1 MKNLNPKVLIVG
13 GGLAGI
19 SLGILLK
26 RNNVNVLV
34 VERSKTPLAT
44 FKGEYLQ
51 PQTVNFLNKYGM
63 GDIFEN
69 TTAGVIRELRFRDIQ
84 DKEVPYKVE
93 SELLIRYPFG
103 EVARSLP
110 YVQLQD
116 QLRKLAH
123 RELGDSFIEGGMV
136 TPLDT
141 TTDGTL
147 TPNGLNKPRMELKF
161 NDQVVTITPE
171 WVVGCDGKGSQVR
184 RWMQG
189 ARPKPSKSVTVGS
202 DSEYIV
208 GCEIHSKASIPNRY
222 EVIRTPNEG
231 TFSFFGLGNEKQR
244 LYWNTNQANVD
255 GKLWKESIRKSLT
268 NIEHISHV
276 KQDSVG
282 QPVGAEANSAWFGQA
297 YKGRFILVGD
307 ANSSTTPFGGQGMNA
322 VVKHVEFLAEIL
334 SEKTEERAMKRNLES
349 YQAMV
354 FKYYCHLGLLN
365 FGLYHLF
372 FNRAAVVKPL
382 AAHVINKWERKPHLK
397 DRVARLFG
405 GLDQDTPGPLELYE
419 LWGGLGIL
427 KQAPLMAGV
436 RTSFIR

>member
-19 SLGILLK
+19 TLGILLK
-26 RNNVNVLV
+26 RNHVNVIV

-51 PQTVNFLNKYGM
+51 PQTVNFLNKHNL

-69 TTAGVIRELRFRDIQ
+69 TTAGIIRELRFRDIQ
-84 DKEVPYKVE
+84 NKDLPYKIDN
-93 SELLIRYPFG
+93 ELLIRYPYG
-103 EVARSLP
+103 EVARALP
-110 YVQLQD
+110 YVKLQD
-116 QLRKLAH
+116 QLRQMAK
-123 RELGDSFIEGGMV
+123 RELGDSFIEGGIV
-136 TPLDT
+136 TPLET
-141 TTDGTL
+141 NSQGVL
-147 TPNGLNKPRMELKF
+147 TPNALNKPKLELKY
-161 NDQVVTITPE
+161 DGHVLTITPE

-184 RWMQG
+184 RWIQG
-189 ARPKPSKSVTVGS
+189 TRPQASKSVTIGS
-202 DSEYIV
+202 AAEYIV

-222 EVIRTPNEG
+222 EVIRTPEEG

-244 LYWNTNQANVD
+244 LYWNTDKANEG
-255 GKLWKESIRKSLT
+255 GKFWKESIRGALT
-268 NIEHISHV
+268 NLEPISHV
-276 KQDSVG
+276 KHDSVG

-297 YKGRFILVGD
+297 YKGKYILVGD

-322 VVKHVEFLAEIL
+322 VVKHVEFLADVL
-334 SEKTEERAMKRNLES
+334 SERMDDKAMMRNLEA

-372 FNRAAVVKPL
+372 FNRHQVVKPI

-419 LWGGLGIL
+419 LWGGLSIL
-427 KQAPLMAGV
+427 KQAPLMTGRRFV
-436 RTSFIR
+436 